1 MRLHA
6 LLPLGF
12 GLLFIMAGALTAA
25 DNAKD
30 EAIKKDR
37 KKYEGTWQVVALEVE
52 GNKADEEDAKKITV
66 INEADGK
73 WAIEAEGK
81 VVAKGTSEIDPTKKP
96 KTVDL
101 TMTEGDDKGNTFLGI
116 YEFADDNTRK
126 VCLAQAGKDRPTE
139 FSSTAENKH
148 ILAVLKRVKK

>member
-1 MRLHA
+1 MKKYA
-6 LLPLGF
+6 LLALGV
-12 GLLFIMAGALTAA
+12 GLLLILTGTLTAG
-25 DNAKD
+25 DAKE

-37 KKYEGTWQVVALEVE
+37 KRYEGTWQVISLEVD
-52 GNKADEEDAKKITV
+52 GNKANEEDAKKITV

-73 WAIEAEGK
+73 WAIEVEGK

-101 TMTEGDDKGNTFLGI
+101 TMTEGDDKGKTFLGI
-116 YEFADDNTRK
+116 YQFGDDTRT
-126 VCLAQAGKDRPTE
+126 VCLAQADKDRPTA
-139 FSSTAENKH
+139 FAAPAGSGH